1 MTFHVVKSNLR
12 FLVSPGKLRPWKL
25 IDVIVSSK
33 IVMESALGMLT
44 ILERRH
50 KKLGLNVGKIMPLL
64 SRVIQYMTGAV
75 H

>member
-1 MTFHVVKSNLR
+1 
-12 FLVSPGKLRPWKL
+12 
-25 IDVIVSSK
+25 
-33 IVMESALGMLT
+33 MESALGMLT